1 MADGKSKNEG
11 FGVVGAMRQMRDAG
25 MDSWAKAT
33 LRVTSSR
40 PYQRLQG
47 LVARPTLLATA
58 LYREASETLMS
69 GVLAQLNMP
78 SRDELL
84 QVAKRLTRIEM
95 TLDDLGAALDE
106 LRRDEKKPARSQ
118 RAAGRERDV
127 TREPTTTEN
136 GANAASSAS
145 ASD

>member
-1 MADGKSKNEG
+1 MAESKSKSEG
-11 FGVVGAMRQMRDAG
+11 LGVLETVRQMRDAG
-25 MDSWAKAT
+25 MDTWAKAT

-47 LVARPTLLATA
+47 LLAKPTLLATA
-58 LYREASETLMS
+58 LYREATETFMS
-69 GVLAQLNMP
+69 GVLSQLNMP
-78 SRDELL
+78 SRDDLS

-106 LRRDEKKPARSQ
+106 MRSDEKKPARTQ
-118 RAAGRERDV
+118 RAAARDREI

-136 GANAASSAS
+136 GANAATSAS

>member
-1 MADGKSKNEG
+1 MAESKSKSEG
-11 FGVVGAMRQMRDAG
+11 LGVLETMRQMRDAG
-25 MDSWAKAT
+25 MDAWAKAT

-40 PYQRLQG
+40 PYQKVQG
-47 LVARPTLLATA
+47 LVTRPTLLATA
-58 LYREASETLMS
+58 LYREATETLMS

-106 LRRDEKKPARSQ
+106 MRRADDKK
-118 RAAGRERDV
+118 
-127 TREPTTTEN
+127 
-136 GANAASSAS
+136 
-145 ASD
+145 

>member
-1 MADGKSKNEG
+1 MAESKSKSEG
-11 FGVVGAMRQMRDAG
+11 FGVLETMRQMRDAG
-25 MDSWAKAT
+25 MDAWAKGT

-40 PYQRLQG
+40 PYQKIQG

-58 LYREASETLMS
+58 LYREATETLMS

-106 LRRDEKKPARSQ
+106 MRRADDKKPARGQ
-118 RAAGRERDV
+118 RAAARERDV
-127 TREPTTTEN
+127 TREPTTTDN
-136 GANAASSAS
+136 GDRKSVV
-145 ASD
+145 